1 MKNDIRMLLLLVSS
15 IFATSIFAQSFVVLP
30 EGLRDASKIEN
41 SYLVLK
47 VENLDAN
54 QLYLND
60 LNFVENNFGNS
71 KTARFSTTED
81 VINQIEGKSIT
92 FKSYIKNFIPNNN
105 SSLQLPLSARFTT
118 KLDFKQGK
126 VKYEIIRLEVSE
138 ENSNLPR
145 LFTDGL
151 FAGAL
156 ATKKIDPYN
165 PETKTVVENKFNTIV
180 SDLHK
185 SLKGELDEDW

>member
-60 LNFVENNFGNS
+60 LNFVENNFGTR
-71 KTARFSTTED
+71 KQPVLA
-81 VINQIEGKSIT
+81 
-92 FKSYIKNFIPNNN
+92 
-105 SSLQLPLSARFTT
+105 QL
-118 KLDFKQGK
+118 KM
-126 VKYEIIRLEVSE
+126 
-138 ENSNLPR
+138 
-145 LFTDGL
+145 
-151 FAGAL
+151 
-156 ATKKIDPYN
+156 
-165 PETKTVVENKFNTIV
+165 
-180 SDLHK
+180 
-185 SLKGELDEDW
+185 